1 PFCRIG
7 YSEIK
12 YGSEIQVITKE
23 QLCMKIKSL
32 HLSQTQWFIILWLL
46 GFFAL
51 AIIAGLFRL
60 LLMFAY

>member
-1 PFCRIG
+1 M
-7 YSEIK
+7 
-12 YGSEIQVITKE
+12 QVITKE
-23 QLCMKIKSL
+23 ERCMKIKSQ
-32 HLSQTQWFIILWLL
+32 HLTSTQWFIILWLL

>member
-1 PFCRIG
+1 
-7 YSEIK
+7 
-12 YGSEIQVITKE
+12 
-23 QLCMKIKSL
+23 MKLKSQ
-32 HLSQTQWFIILWLL
+32 HFSSTQWFIILWLV